1 MSHSLS
7 SRPRGLEYKGAP
19 WFELHPDED
28 PRIERPA
35 LSRSASAS
43 AAAFAGAPPEDMD
56 PPPAAPW
63 PRRTFL
69 AYPSAEVERERAERE
84 RARREEE
91 EERLRLERE
100 AAEREAE
107 LQREKDA
114 APPPMA
120 LPTAKRKPRTSSTS
134 DWAVVAKGSKVR
146 QHLRAAQEICDIHA
160 LHRSWGHLRRA
171 FEEAGTWCF
180 TGLM

>member
-28 PRIERPA
+28 PRIERSA
-35 LSRSASAS
+35 LSRSAS
-43 AAAFAGAPPEDMD
+43 AAFAGAPPEDMD

-69 AYPSAEVERERAERE
+69 AFPSAEVERERAERE

-91 EERLRLERE
+91 ERLRLERE

-107 LQREKDA
+107 RQREKDA

-120 LPTAKRKPRTSSTS
+120 LPAAKRKPRNSSTS

-160 LHRSWGHLRRA
+160 LHRSWVHLRRA
-171 FEEAGTWCF
+171 FEEAGKCCF
-180 TGLM
+180 AGLL